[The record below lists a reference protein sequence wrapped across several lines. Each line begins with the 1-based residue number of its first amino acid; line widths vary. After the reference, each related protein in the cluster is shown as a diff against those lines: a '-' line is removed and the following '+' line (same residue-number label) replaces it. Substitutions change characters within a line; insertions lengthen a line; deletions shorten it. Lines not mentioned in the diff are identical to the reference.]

1 MSTQFWNI
9 RLMRAP
15 YHHGDLRGS
24 FLEAALTSLDQHG
37 ELPSWRALAR
47 ACAVSQT
54 APYRHFENLEAL
66 QIAVATECF
75 ARLTLAIRAATEK
88 SRDPFERLAR
98 GLHAYVAFGR
108 AHPSWY
114 ELMFGRTLVKASD
127 EALKA
132 AGTTAYGTLVEA
144 IAACE
149 VVTPAEVAFT
159 LWCAVHGI
167 TDLAAS
173 SLQAPLPSRAKHNP
187 TDSVVT
193 MCVNQVREVLR
204 TQRVSSVRD

>member
-1 MSTQFWNI
+1 MSTRFWNI
-9 RLMRAP
+9 RRMRAQ

-24 FLEAALTSLDQHG
+24 LLEAALAGLDQHG

-75 ARLTLAIRAATEK
+75 ARLTQTIRAATEK
-88 SRDPFERLAR
+88 LHDPFERLAR
-98 GLHAYVAFGR
+98 GLQAYVAFGR

-114 ELMFGRTLVKASD
+114 ELMFGRTLVKSGD
-127 EALKA
+127 EALQA
-132 AGTTAYGTLVEA
+132 AGATAYGTLVEA

-149 VVTPAEVAFT
+149 VTTPAEVAFT

-173 SLQAPLPSRAKHNP
+173 NLQPPLPKRTRHNP

-193 MCVNQVREVLR
+193 MCVNHVREVLR
-204 TQRVSSVRD
+204 MQRASSVRE

>member
-1 MSTQFWNI
+1 M
-9 RLMRAP
+9 A
-15 YHHGDLRGS
+15 
-24 FLEAALTSLDQHG
+24 SLDQHG

-54 APYRHFENLEAL
+54 APYRHFENFDAL

-75 ARLTLAIRAATEK
+75 ARLTQTIRAATEK
-88 SRDPFERLAR
+88 LRDPFERLAR
-98 GLHAYVAFGR
+98 GLQAYVAFGR

-114 ELMFGRTLVKASD
+114 ELMFGRTLVKSSD
-127 EALKA
+127 EVLRA
-132 AGTTAYGTLVEA
+132 AGATAYDTLVEA
-144 IAACE
+144 IAACQ
-149 VVTPAEVAFT
+149 VAAPADVAFT

-173 SLQAPLPSRAKHNP
+173 SLQAPLSNRARHNP

-193 MCVNQVREVLR
+193 MCVNHVREVLR
-204 TQRVSSVRD
+204 TQRASRVRD

>member
-1 MSTQFWNI
+1 
-9 RLMRAP
+9 MRAQ
-15 YHHGDLRGS
+15 YHHGDLRSS
-24 FLEAALTSLDQHG
+24 FLEAALASLDQHG

-54 APYRHFENLEAL
+54 APYRHFENLDAL

-75 ARLTLAIRAATEK
+75 ARLTQTIRAATEK
-88 SRDPFERLAR
+88 LRDPFARLAS
-98 GLHAYVAFGR
+98 GLQAYVAFGR

-114 ELMFGRTLVKASD
+114 ELMFGRTLVKSSD
-127 EALKA
+127 EALQA
-132 AGTTAYGTLVEA
+132 AGAAAYDTLVEA
-144 IAACE
+144 ITACQ
-149 VVTPAEVAFT
+149 VTAPTDVAFT

-173 SLQAPLPSRAKHNP
+173 SLKAPLPNRAKHNP

-193 MCVNQVREVLR
+193 MCVTHVREVLR
-204 TQRVSSVRD
+204 TQRASTVRD